1 MAKILRPKMI
11 FDDWKFTVT
20 LSNNVMKIV
29 RVVCKEILLHSQ
41 GLIQEAHFL
50 NGDGDIDN
58 NGNWLRAVVIMV

>member
-1 MAKILRPKMI
+1 
-11 FDDWKFTVT
+11 
-20 LSNNVMKIV
+20 MKIV